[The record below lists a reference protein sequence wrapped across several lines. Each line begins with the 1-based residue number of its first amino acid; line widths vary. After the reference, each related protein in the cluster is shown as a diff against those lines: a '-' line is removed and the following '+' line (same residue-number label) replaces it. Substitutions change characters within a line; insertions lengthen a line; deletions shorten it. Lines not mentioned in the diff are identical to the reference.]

1 MTTATFILIALIFL
15 GLVLYSV
22 NHAKVA
28 EVGRII
34 FSWAF
39 LVLCPEV
46 ARGIGAIE
54 HLQRLGR

>member
-1 MTTATFILIALIFL
+1 MTPTFVILIAFIFL
-15 GLVLYSV
+15 GLLLYAVPNPKPS
-22 NHAKVA
+22 

-39 LVLCPEV
+39 LVLCLEV